1 MRACLVLLSL
11 GLAVPACNGG
21 SGGEGQPDPGER
33 PNIVWIVAEDINFEI
48 GAFGDPV
55 ARTPNLDRLAAEG
68 VTYTNVFATS
78 GVCAPS
84 RAALITGQY
93 ATSIGAHHMRS
104 IDGGYQPVPSPEVK
118 TFTENLRV
126 AGDYA
131 SNESKLDYQFSGV
144 FFDAPALTIQA
155 S

>member
-1 MRACLVLLSL
+1 VLLSL
-11 GLAVPACNGG
+11 GLAASACNGG

-33 PNIVWIVAEDINFEI
+33 PNIVWIVAEDMNSEI
-48 GAFGDPV
+48 GAFGDSV

-68 VTYTNVFATS
+68 MTYTNVFATS

-104 IDGGYQPVPSPEVK
+104 IDGGYQPVPRPEVK
-118 TFTENLRV
+118 TFTENLRA
-126 AGDYA
+126 AGYYA
-131 SNESKLDYQFSGV
+131 SNQLKLDYQFSGI
-144 FFDAPALTIQA
+144 FFDAPITNWDEPNGL
-155 S
+155 